1 MTVQQFLTITS
12 STPPPALRQAMAAA
26 LAVEPAHRQEAFPRF
41 YDRVLNELG
50 LQSPQ
55 TYRSLSAILL
65 RYPGRAGFINRSLD
79 HDRTSRCSVPPATG
93 PGGRH

>member
-50 LQSPQ
+50 L
-55 TYRSLSAILL
+55 
-65 RYPGRAGFINRSLD
+65 
-79 HDRTSRCSVPPATG
+79 
-93 PGGRH
+93 